1 MVDLRSDTLTRPTP
15 AMRQA
20 MAEAV
25 VGDDVYG
32 EDPTVNALEAETA
45 ALLGKDAAVFMPTGT
60 MTNQV
65 ALRAHTEP
73 GDAVLM
79 DQTAHIY
86 LLEGGAPFA
95 LSGIHPRLLPGVRGV
110 FAPDDVEAA
119 IPRPHPFSPKT
130 LAPPSRLLCL
140 ENTHN
145 VGGGRIW
152 PLDRI
157 LAVTGVARAH
167 GLARHLD
174 GARLWNAAV
183 ATGIAERE
191 FAAPFDSVSVCF
203 SKGLGAP
210 VGSALAGTTAFVE
223 RARRFRAQ
231 FGGAM
236 RQAGVIA
243 AAALH
248 ALRHHRARL
257 AEDHANAKRLAEGI
271 AGLPG
276 IDLDPAHVETN
287 IVRFNVTSMT
297 AGDFVV
303 RLHDAGVRMLP
314 YGANGVRAI
323 THLDVS
329 RAQIAQAIEGVRT
342 ALAAVAR

>member
-1 MVDLRSDTLTRPTP
+1 
-15 AMRQA
+15 MRQA
-20 MAEAV
+20 IADAP

-32 EDPTVNALEAETA
+32 DDPTVNALEAETA
-45 ALLGKDAAVFMPTGT
+45 ALLGKAAAVFMPSGT

-79 DQTAHIY
+79 DHTAHIY

-110 FAPDDVEAA
+110 FTPDDVLAA
-119 IPRPHPFSPKT
+119 LPRPHPFSPKT
-130 LAPPSRLLCL
+130 LAPPSRLLCV
-140 ENTHN
+140 ESTHN

-152 PLDRI
+152 PMDRL
-157 LAVTGVARAH
+157 LAVASAARAQ
-167 GLARHLD
+167 GLALHLD
-174 GARLWNAAV
+174 GARLWNAAA

-191 FAAPFDSVSVCF
+191 WAAPFDSVSVCF

-210 VGSALAGTTAFVE
+210 VGSALAGTTAFID

-243 AAALH
+243 AGALH

-257 AEDHANAKRLAEGI
+257 VEDHANARLLAEAI

-276 IDLDPAHVETN
+276 IELNPADVETN
-287 IVRFNVTSMT
+287 IVRFNVTTMP

-303 RLHDAGVRMLP
+303 RLHEAGVRMLP
-314 YGANGVRAI
+314 YGGAGVRAI
-323 THLDVS
+323 VHLDVT
-329 RAQIAQAIEGVRT
+329 RAQILEAIEAVKT
-342 ALAAVAR
+342 AIGAAAR